1 MEALLGLK
9 IAGDFEELLFFEVLL
24 SGEFSLAEDSA
35 RSGVLHG
42 LGVLVIIIGHILDSD
57 YWR

>member
-42 LGVLVIIIGHILDSD
+42 
-57 YWR
+57 